1 MMRRLVLSQ
10 PKGVTVA
17 KQQRAF
23 IAPAYNLAKKI
34 MPKISKT
41 EDAALQAGTVGF
53 DGDIFKGTPTL
64 KSLVDK
70 YDVKLSADEQA
81 FMDNQVEKLCSLLDD
96 YQVAR
101 DRDMPE
107 HVWEFLKTE
116 KFFGMIIPKKF
127 GGLGFTAHGHSQ
139 VVTKIASRSGSTA
152 VTVMVPNS
160 LGPGELLMRYG
171 TDDQKKFLSSSFGEW

>member
-1 MMRRLVLSQ
+1 MKEITFLTTIRYFYDPDITLSPFFSFLIQ
-10 PKGVTVA
+10 SS
-17 KQQRAF
+17 
-23 IAPAYNLAKKI
+23 YELDNLAKRI

-53 DGDIFKGTPTL
+53 DGDIFKGTPSL
-64 KSLVDK
+64 KGLVDK

-116 KFFGMIIPKKF
+116 KFFGMIIPK
-127 GGLGFTAHGHSQ
+127 
-139 VVTKIASRSGSTA
+139 VVS
-152 VTVMVPNS
+152 
-160 LGPGELLMRYG
+160 
-171 TDDQKKFLSSSFGEW
+171 